1 MHTRLIHYGLFPQ
14 VNKSRIPSIQQEQSL
29 RIHLSMAA
37 IFSGNHGH
45 WPVQKKKVMK
55 GYFERGVQK
64 HGAPAYKQTP
74 FASRKKK
81 FKIAK
86 HTIIEVWQ
94 RT

>member
-1 MHTRLIHYGLFPQ
+1 
-14 VNKSRIPSIQQEQSL
+14 
-29 RIHLSMAA
+29 MAA

-64 HGAPAYKQTP
+64 HGAAAYKQTP

-81 FKIAK
+81 NQDSKTYY
-86 HTIIEVWQ
+86 H
-94 RT
+94 